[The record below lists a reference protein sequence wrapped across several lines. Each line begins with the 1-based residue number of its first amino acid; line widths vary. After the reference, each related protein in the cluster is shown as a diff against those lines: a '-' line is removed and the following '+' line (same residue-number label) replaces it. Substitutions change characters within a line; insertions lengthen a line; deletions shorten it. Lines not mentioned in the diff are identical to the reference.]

1 MDSNNEKLKQQLQT
15 LQKQQ
20 KDEELS
26 LDMLKHEQNERIW
39 LEEDFERICH
49 EERESLELMREV
61 WQGDQARDCGYYLED
76 LQADEKNK
84 WRQTFQAEEEKRQ
97 EKINTYQKTST
108 NWKVNNKIYKRSCS
122 SEPNRH
128 RRNTGFCIPTTR
140 S

>member
-20 KDEELS
+20 KDAELS

-49 EERESLELMREV
+49 EERESLKLMREV
-61 WQGDQARDCGYYLED
+61 WQSDQARDFGYYLED

-97 EKINTYQKTST
+97 EKINTYQK
-108 NWKVNNKIYKRSCS
+108 NIYQLESKQHDIQK
-122 SEPNRH
+122 EL
-128 RRNTGFCIPTTR
+128 FQ
-140 S
+140 